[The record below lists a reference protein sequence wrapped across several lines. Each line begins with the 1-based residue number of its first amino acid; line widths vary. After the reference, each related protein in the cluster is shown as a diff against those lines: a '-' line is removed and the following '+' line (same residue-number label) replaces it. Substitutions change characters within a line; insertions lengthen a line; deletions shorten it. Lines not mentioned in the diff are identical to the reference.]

1 MRKLL
6 VLFIIFFS
14 TLTLSLAFTS
24 HPVEAK
30 WKAKASSKNP
40 SFSASVAKNKR
51 STVVT
56 FANLSNV
63 KSISYQLTY
72 DSNKGPQG
80 AGGTIKVTLA
90 KNQSRT
96 LLFGTCSHG
105 VCTYHTNL
113 KNAKLSVDFTLKSG
127 GVVSYEKVLIK

>member
-1 MRKLL
+1 MRKL
-6 VLFIIFFS
+6 IILIVIAIFTVALAIPMS
-14 TLTLSLAFTS
+14 TSPAQ
-24 HPVEAK
+24 AK
-30 WKAKASSKNP
+30 WKASISKNP

-51 STVVT
+51 SVAVT

-72 DSNKGPQG
+72 DSNKGAQG
-80 AGGTIKVTLA
+80 AGGTIKVTST

-105 VCTYHTNL
+105 VCTYHTSL
-113 KNAKLSVDFTLKSG
+113 KNARLSVDFTLKSG